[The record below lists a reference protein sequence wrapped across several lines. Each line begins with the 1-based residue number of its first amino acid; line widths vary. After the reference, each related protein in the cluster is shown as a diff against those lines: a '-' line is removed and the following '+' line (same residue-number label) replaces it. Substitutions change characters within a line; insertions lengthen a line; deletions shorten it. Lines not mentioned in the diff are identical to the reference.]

1 MWRAFF
7 MAIGI
12 TLCILGSECLVI
24 DKAVLAR
31 PAAAGLND
39 GQPGAAST
47 GGTREISPPDW
58 APWSLVSGGIVVIL
72 YSITIPRRVA
82 G

>member
-12 TLCILGSECLVI
+12 TLCVLGGECLLI

-31 PAAAGLND
+31 PAVASVGNAEPGGPPAAG
-39 GQPGAAST
+39 Q
-47 GGTREISPPDW
+47 REISPPDW
-58 APWSLVSGGIVVIL
+58 APWSLVSGGVVVIL

>member
-12 TLCILGSECLVI
+12 TLCILGCECLVI

-31 PAAAGLND
+31 PAAAADD

-47 GGTREISPPDW
+47 GGKRVISPPDW